1 MGLRRDGSTFPF
13 HVAITKME
21 LADGPVIVGF
31 LTDLTERKKAEDEVR
46 RSHDL
51 LNAVVENTSDA
62 IFVKDR
68 SGRYLMLNHGGA
80 IMAGVNDEEVTGKDD
95 EFIFSPEVARMIKD
109 EDKEVISR
117 GETIAFETSVR
128 IDEGEMTMSSKKTPL
143 RDKDG
148 KVIGIIGITRD
159 ITDRKKVEKALKES
173 EAKYRGLFE
182 NIQEGVILRSL
193 VFDDQGKV
201 LDRILIEAN
210 PKALKDLGAIS
221 IEDVREKRDSEIL
234 SPENMAKMLKNM
246 NEMMDTGN
254 PLIEEV
260 HFDAN
265 GRDYLLTTV
274 LLGND
279 HIIST
284 SVDITERKKM
294 EDELK
299 RSNAELQQFAYIAS
313 HRSKE
318 PLRMVS
324 SYLELIER
332 RYKGKALD
340 SKAEEYMHYA
350 IDGADRMRR
359 MIDDLLTYSRVDT
372 HERSFVPVRMEEVLE
387 TALKDL
393 RKSIE
398 DSSASIMSTPMPEIN
413 ADRTQMLVLLENLI
427 GNAIKFR
434 GERPQG

>member
-1 MGLRRDGSTFPF
+1 
-13 HVAITKME
+13 
-21 LADGPVIVGF
+21 
-31 LTDLTERKKAEDEVR
+31 
-46 RSHDL
+46 
-51 LNAVVENTSDA
+51 
-62 IFVKDR
+62 
-68 SGRYLMLNHGGA
+68 
-80 IMAGVNDEEVTGKDD
+80 
-95 EFIFSPEVARMIKD
+95 
-109 EDKEVISR
+109 
-117 GETIAFETSVR
+117 
-128 IDEGEMTMSSKKTPL
+128 MSSKKTPL

-279 HIIST
+279 HVIST

-313 HRSKE
+313 HDLRE
-318 PLRMVS
+318 PLGMVS
-324 SYLELIER
+324 SYLELIETLQ
-332 RYKGKALD
+332 GK
-340 SKAEEYMHYA
+340 SP
-350 IDGADRMRR
+350 R
-359 MIDDLLTYSRVDT
+359 
-372 HERSFVPVRMEEVLE
+372 F
-387 TALKDL
+387 
-393 RKSIE
+393 
-398 DSSASIMSTPMPEIN
+398 
-413 ADRTQMLVLLENLI
+413 
-427 GNAIKFR
+427 
-434 GERPQG
+434 